1 MAAPKA
7 SGPVERKI
15 HIGLMTYLSPDG
27 LWLFGQLGDVVQ
39 VHPDDVERFDRL
51 NPEPVAKK

>member
-1 MAAPKA
+1 MAAPKT
-7 SGPVERKI
+7 SGPVERTI

-39 VHPDDVERFDRL
+39 VHPDDIERFDRL
-51 NPEPVAKK
+51 NPEPVEK

>member
-15 HIGLMTYLSPDG
+15 NIGLMTYLSPDG

-39 VHPDDVERFDRL
+39 VHPGDAERFDRL
-51 NPEPVAKK
+51 NPEPVEK